1 LERRKP
7 DGKQKDIYPVHSA
20 GMSKEAGLHAESMV
34 NQASSLSRE
43 ETENR
48 IVTADYRENVHF

>member
-1 LERRKP
+1 
-7 DGKQKDIYPVHSA
+7 
-20 GMSKEAGLHAESMV
+20 MSKEAGLRAESMV
-34 NQASSLSRE
+34 NQASFLFRE